1 MKKFNDE
8 FKANAVRLVREEGLK
23 AKDVA
28 SDLGIGVSTLKLW
41 LGKHKQ
47 GRLLK
52 TDKRTIEEEEIK
64 RLRKENRV
72 LRQEG
77 EILKKAMGIFSSMSK
92 ANSKVSR
99 EEAMGNEK

>member
-41 LGKHKQ
+41 LGKHKE
-47 GRLLK
+47 GRLHK
-52 TDKRTIEEEEIK
+52 MDKRTLEEVEIE
-64 RLRKENRV
+64 RLRKES
-72 LRQEG
+72 
-77 EILKKAMGIFSSMSK
+77 GI
-92 ANSKVSR
+92 
-99 EEAMGNEK
+99 